1 MRDLLTAIAGLAIA
15 VLVAL
20 LAVPPLIDWPAHR
33 AFVDQAIGRAIGGVA
48 RTEGVLD
55 LRVLPT
61 PRIRIGRLR
70 IGSED
75 PDGVVLDAQSVKGEI
90 ALAPLLGGEVRFLDT
105 RIGRAEIKLPTGAGG
120 DWRVPPSLVDAALQR
135 RKWVFDDLAVAQFL
149 LTTVEP
155 ETGRTDQAYAEG
167 VRIQAGSL
175 AGPWRFTGTSGS
187 VPIELAI
194 GELGDD
200 RSAAVK
206 IGGGGGQVP
215 RFDGEGRLT
224 LVAGTTGALV
234 PRLAGTARMQVPLP
248 PIVPNGPVL
257 PLSARAAFVAS
268 GRAIGFTDVT
278 VEAGEGARAFR
289 ATGSGELRID
299 APRLALALA
308 GRRLDL
314 SGGRRIGPDALRSA
328 LTRWSPPGGLPVQ
341 VSLSLDGLGIG
352 ADEDLSQVRVSVAI
366 DEEGVH
372 LGALEASGPG
382 RASLTMSG
390 EASLGQAFAANGR
403 VAVAAA
409 DSERFGRFLASLG
422 LEDAPAILTGP
433 PLDASG
439 DFAASETVVSLRN
452 VRAALGP
459 TTLVGTVRAT
469 AADGAT
475 RGRFDAQLGLQNLD
489 VLDLVPAGDSLVGAA
504 RGIDFGLTIDAREVS
519 YGVSRGGRISGRVA
533 SEGPAILVE
542 GLEIRGLAGADA
554 DGSGRIAPDG
564 TGRIEGHLT
573 AAKAAPLVD
582 LIGPL
587 WIGSLARLVPSPVR
601 EGPLDL
607 RLTAERVADPGSPE
621 PLFRTALTGR
631 AGGGPFQATTLTA
644 AGALREL
651 SVQISTED
659 GGRWLPLAIGQRRPA
674 KIAASG
680 RRAAPDAPLLVDVS
694 GEVAGVRLATPH
706 PLRLGEGDRLEGGEA
721 ELVSD
726 DASGLFRGA
735 GLPVS
740 APLPLRL
747 AATLARSDRLG
758 AKLSGTIGSASG
770 TADLAWSEA
779 GGVTGSASV
788 ARASLPFLA
797 SWLALASP
805 AETGA
810 ASPAWPTTRF
820 GPRRSGALEAT
831 LAVEAASLDFG
842 QGWVGRDATF
852 RVSTRPDGFKV
863 EDLRAAVGTGRVQG
877 SFAIDRQGG
886 QASLIG
892 EGSTDGLALERLFG
906 PPFAAGRLHA
916 NLRFGASGES
926 PAGLVAA
933 LGGAGEVAI
942 EGLRIEAADPG
953 APSRVAARAL
963 KSDDP
968 LASGRWQGAMPE
980 ELGRAPLA
988 ADRVAAAGS
997 LVGGALRLGPLVAEG
1012 EGGAWRGS
1020 ATLDLKTLSVDVR
1033 GTLQSRAGP
1042 PGWTGPPPTL
1052 GLGWAGPFARPSRTV
1067 DPGPLVNGLA
1077 AAVLARELDRIDTL
1091 DQDFAERQRRAA
1103 RTEFERQRRLDAEA
1117 ARLERETPPTPP
1129 SRPPSAASN
1138 GG

>member
-1 MRDLLTAIAGLAIA
+1 MRHILTVVAVLLIA

-20 LAVPPLIDWPAHR
+20 LVVPPLIDWPSHR
-33 AFVDQAIGRAIGGVA
+33 ALVDRAIGRAIGGQA
-48 RTEGVLD
+48 RTEGVLY

-90 ALAPLLGGEVRFLDT
+90 ALVPLLAGEVRFLDT

-120 DWRVPPSLVDAALQR
+120 DWRVPPNLVEAALQR
-135 RKWVFDDLAVAQFL
+135 RKWVFDDLVVGQLL

-175 AGPWRFTGTSGS
+175 AGPWRFAGTSGS
-187 VPIELAI
+187 VPIELAV

-200 RSAAVK
+200 RTAAVK
-206 IGGGGGQVP
+206 LGGGGGELP

-224 LVAGTTGALV
+224 LESGAAGALV
-234 PRLAGTARMQVPLP
+234 PRIAGTARMQVSLP
-248 PIVPNGPVL
+248 SIVSDGSAL

-268 GRAIGFTDVT
+268 GRTIGFTDVS
-278 VEAGEGARAFR
+278 VEAGDGARAFR

-299 APRLALALA
+299 APRLSLTLA

-328 LTRWSPPGGLPVQ
+328 LARWSPPAGLPVAA
-341 VSLSLDGLGIG
+341 SLSLDGLGIG
-352 ADEDLSQVRVSVAI
+352 ADEDLSQIRLSVAI
-366 DEEGVH
+366 DEEGLH
-372 LGALEASGPG
+372 LATLEASGPG

-390 EASLGQAFAANGR
+390 DATLGPTFAANGR
-403 VAVAAA
+403 VAVTAA
-409 DSERFGRFLASLG
+409 DSERLGRFLASLG
-422 LEDAPAILTGP
+422 LDDAPAILTGP

-439 DFAASETVVSLRN
+439 DFAVSETVVSLRN
-452 VRAALGP
+452 LRAGLGR
-459 TTLVGTVRAT
+459 TTLVGTVRAN
-469 AADGAT
+469 AADGAV

-489 VLDLVPAGDSLVGAA
+489 VLDLVPAGDMLVGAA

-519 YGVSRGGRISGRVA
+519 YGASHGGRISGRIA

-542 GLEIRGLAGADA
+542 GLEIRGIAGADA

-564 TGRIEGHLT
+564 TGRIEGRLT

-582 LIGPL
+582 LIGPV
-587 WIGSLARLVPSPVR
+587 WIGSLARLVPGPVR
-601 EGPLDL
+601 DGPLDL
-607 RLTAERVADPGSPE
+607 RLTAERVADPASPE
-621 PLFRTALTGR
+621 PVFRTALTGR

-651 SVQISTED
+651 SVRVSTED
-659 GGRWLPLAIGQRRPA
+659 GGRWLPLATGERRPA
-674 KIAASG
+674 SLTASG
-680 RRAAPDAPLLVDVS
+680 RRAGPDAPFLVDVS
-694 GEVAGVRLATPH
+694 GEIAGMRLATPH

-721 ELVSD
+721 EFVSD
-726 DASGLFRGA
+726 DASGLLRGA
-735 GLPVS
+735 ALPVAS
-740 APLPLRL
+740 PLPLRIS
-747 AATLARSDRLG
+747 ATLSRSDRLG
-758 AKLSGTIGSASG
+758 AKLSGTVGTASG
-770 TADLAWSEA
+770 TADLAWSDT
-779 GGVTGSASV
+779 GGLTGSASL
-788 ARASLPFLA
+788 ARASLPWLA
-797 SWLALASP
+797 SALALATPPSP
-805 AETGA
+805 GA
-810 ASPAWPTTRF
+810 GSPAWPTARF
-820 GPRRSGALEAT
+820 GPPRSGSLEGALTVA
-831 LAVEAASLDFG
+831 AASLDFG

-852 RVSTRPDGFKV
+852 RVTTRPDGFKV
-863 EDLRAAVGTGRVQG
+863 EDLRASVGTGRVQG
-877 SFAIDRQGG
+877 GFSIDRQGG

-892 EGSTDGLALERLFG
+892 EGSADGLALERLLG
-906 PPFAAGRLHA
+906 PPFSAGRLHA

-942 EGLRIEAADPG
+942 DGLRIEAADPG

-963 KSDDP
+963 KGDDP
-968 LASGRWQGAMPE
+968 LASGRWQAAMPE
-980 ELGRAPLA
+980 ELGRAPLV
-988 ADRVAAAGS
+988 ADRVVAGGS
-997 LVGGALRLGPLVAEG
+997 LIAGALRLSPLVAES
-1012 EGGAWRGS
+1012 EAGAWRGS
-1020 ATLDLKTLSVDVR
+1020 ATLDLKTLSIDLR

-1042 PGWTGPPPTL
+1042 PAWTGPPPAL
-1052 GLGWAGPFARPSRTV
+1052 GLGWVGPFGRPARTV

-1091 DQDFAERQRRAA
+1091 DQDFAERQRRAS
-1103 RTEFERQRRLDAEA
+1103 RTELERQRRLDAEA
-1117 ARLERETPPTPP
+1117 ARLQRETPPVPP
-1129 SRPPSAASN
+1129 ARPPSAAAD